1 MAPHAVWAQTIRHS
15 PSRPSR
21 QGCGHGTLMLVERL
35 QTIPAFGHG
44 GPTHKR
50 GPRKERGRAGCRAG
64 WPGRARPEQEPT
76 SWEKSCA
83 REDTGTSVSTRRTWY
98 TIALRHAQLK
108 DWGRPRYGNPR
119 AGLPSCVSRERDSSL
134 CHFCSRPELR
144 LDLLSREEWEGK
156 EGEVRGRPAASALD
170 NAPGARA
177 YACPR
182 AAMRRTRP
190 MTWAPTL
197 FSLAFGF
204 DVCVGC
210 LYQFLFLCPWKA
222 IKWRLP

>member
-1 MAPHAVWAQTIRHS
+1 MAPHAVLSGNRHA
-15 PSRPSR
+15 
-21 QGCGHGTLMLVERL
+21 LMLVERL

-108 DWGRPRYGNPR
+108 EWGRPRYGNPR
-119 AGLPSCVSRERDSSL
+119 AGLTIVCFESATLRCVIFVLDQNCGWIFFHEKSGRGRRERYAGGL
-134 CHFCSRPELR
+134 LR
-144 LDLLSREEWEGK
+144 APWIT
-156 EGEVRGRPAASALD
+156 RPAPAHMRARVQRCG
-170 NAPGARA
+170 APG
-177 YACPR
+177 
-182 AAMRRTRP
+182 
-190 MTWAPTL
+190 
-197 FSLAFGF
+197 
-204 DVCVGC
+204 
-210 LYQFLFLCPWKA
+210 Q
-222 IKWRLP
+222 

>member
-108 DWGRPRYGNPR
+108 EWGRPRYGNPR
-119 AGLPSCVSRERDSSL
+119 AGLTIVCFERARLFVVS
-134 CHFCSRPELR
+134 F
-144 LDLLSREEWEGK
+144 
-156 EGEVRGRPAASALD
+156 
-170 NAPGARA
+170 
-177 YACPR
+177 
-182 AAMRRTRP
+182 
-190 MTWAPTL
+190 L
-197 FSLAFGF
+197 FSTRIAAGSSFTRR
-204 DVCVGC
+204 VGGEGGRGTREAC
-210 LYQFLFLCPWKA
+210 CERPG
-222 IKWRLP
+222 

>member
-1 MAPHAVWAQTIRHS
+1 MAPHAVLSGNRHA
-15 PSRPSR
+15 
-21 QGCGHGTLMLVERL
+21 LMLVERL

-50 GPRKERGRAGCRAG
+50 GPRKERGRAGFRAG
-64 WPGRARPEQEPT
+64 WRVGRTGARTYQLGKELRTGRHRHQRQHKAHMVHNRLAACTAERVGAAQVWQ
-76 SWEKSCA
+76 SA
-83 REDTGTSVSTRRTWY
+83 RWTNHRVF
-98 TIALRHAQLK
+98 
-108 DWGRPRYGNPR
+108 
-119 AGLPSCVSRERDSSL
+119 RERDSSL

>member
-1 MAPHAVWAQTIRHS
+1 MAPHAVLSGNRHSWAQTIRHS

-21 QGCGHGTLMLVERL
+21 QGCAHGTLMLVERL
-35 QTIPAFGHG
+35 RTIPAFGHG

-108 DWGRPRYGNPR
+108 EWGRPRYRTPR
-119 AGLPSCVSRERDSSL
+119 AGLTIVCFEERDSSWSL
-134 CHFCSRPELR
+134 FCPRPGLRQNCSREGR
-144 LDLLSREEWEGK
+144 EGK
-156 EGEVRGRPAASALD
+156 KGGRE
-170 NAPGARA
+170 RE
-177 YACPR
+177 R
-182 AAMRRTRP
+182 
-190 MTWAPTL
+190 
-197 FSLAFGF
+197 
-204 DVCVGC
+204 
-210 LYQFLFLCPWKA
+210 
-222 IKWRLP
+222 

>member
-1 MAPHAVWAQTIRHS
+1 MAPHAVLSGNRHSWAQTIRHS

-108 DWGRPRYGNPR
+108 EWGRPRYRTPR
-119 AGLPSCVSRERDSSL
+119 AGLTIVCFERARLFVVSFLFSTRIAAKSCFTREGGEGGR
-134 CHFCSRPELR
+134 
-144 LDLLSREEWEGK
+144 EGK
-156 EGEVRGRPAASALD
+156 EGGEKEKGTREACCERPE
-170 NAPGARA
+170 
-177 YACPR
+177 
-182 AAMRRTRP
+182 
-190 MTWAPTL
+190 
-197 FSLAFGF
+197 
-204 DVCVGC
+204 
-210 LYQFLFLCPWKA
+210 
-222 IKWRLP
+222 

>member
-108 DWGRPRYGNPR
+108 ELGRPRYGNPR
-119 AGLPSCVSRERDSSL
+119 LTIVCFERARLFVVS
-134 CHFCSRPELR
+134 F
-144 LDLLSREEWEGK
+144 
-156 EGEVRGRPAASALD
+156 
-170 NAPGARA
+170 
-177 YACPR
+177 
-182 AAMRRTRP
+182 
-190 MTWAPTL
+190 L
-197 FSLAFGF
+197 FSTRIAAGSSFTRR
-204 DVCVGC
+204 VGGEGGRGTREAC
-210 LYQFLFLCPWKA
+210 CERPG
-222 IKWRLP
+222 